1 MLELPKNI
9 PKLYYSRNIGEQV
22 VGGAINPKEENGT
35 NMIENTQINRLVDD
49 TFASMDANLMLF
61 MMHLLLIG

>member
-9 PKLYYSRNIGEQV
+9 PKLNYSRNIGEQV
-22 VGGAINPKEENGT
+22 VGGAVNPKEENGT
-35 NMIENTQINRLVDD
+35 NMIENTRINRLVDD

>member
-1 MLELPKNI
+1 MLELLKNI
-9 PKLYYSRNIGEQV
+9 PKLNYSRNIGEQV

-35 NMIENTQINRLVDD
+35 NMIENNGINRLIDG